1 MSRNNIQSEIYIHNQ
16 SHTFAEISVGIV
28 YLEIFQTPHFLGVHQ
43 VFSNGLSGSTWISF
57 CWYSSYFHYSS
68 GLLFC
73 VCLCLFPSQPC
84 YWMSL
89 VSISFLAFPFHFS
102 RLFSISDKWY
112 SSFLTCLSIDLLARL
127 LFRTIGPIFVKVR

>member
-1 MSRNNIQSEIYIHNQ
+1 MSRNNIQKYIKYIYIC
-16 SHTFAEISVGIV
+16 V
-28 YLEIFQTPHFLGVHQ
+28 YMYIYMNEAHLQKLVLGLFIWKYSQCPILWAAPIFYQW
-43 VFSNGLSGSTWISF
+43 FSSTVYRSAWISF

-102 RLFSISDKWY
+102 RWISISVKWY
-112 SSFLTCLSIDLLARL
+112 NHFLTFISIDLLARL
-127 LFRTIGPIFVKVR
+127 